1 MVKNKLRNRGI
12 TDDKTMIMERVI
24 GLVADLPH
32 QSRLRENLTN
42 SFLTEL
48 WNTLDHPPLLYIG
61 DLYRFRTAD
70 GSHNVCFLCFFPH
83 TRITR
88 TRLEWRFPRC

>member
-1 MVKNKLRNRGI
+1 MVKNKLTGHGI

-24 GLVADLPH
+24 ALVADLPH
-32 QSRLRENLTN
+32 QSKLREELTN

-48 WNTLDHPPLLYIG
+48 WDSLDHPPLLYVG

-70 GSHNVCFLCFFPH
+70 GSHNVGSPH
-83 TRITR
+83 AYLARYGTLT
-88 TRLEWRFPRC
+88 P